1 MDWGEDI
8 RAVFIWLEEGS
19 SSFEAS
25 CSFPAKRLKVESKK
39 ELFWGVGAL
48 LSSGITRGPANA
60 QPQAVASAAA
70 RPKLS

>member
-8 RAVFIWLEEGS
+8 RAVFIWLEEGT